1 MDEGIR
7 HFPDRMD
14 AEAEAWVIR
23 EDRGLDAA
31 GQRDLDD
38 WLSLN
43 PLHGA
48 RLESR
53 RAEWGLFDAMQ
64 EFRDDPRWA
73 MAAEPLPRRRRPLA
87 SLVAWASLPA
97 AALLVLAFLHF
108 GLLVR
113 TKSAPIAA
121 PELRGLTESAWLEDG
136 SRAVLEPGS
145 LVELQFSREERHLR
159 LLRGAATFHVTKDPH
174 RPFVVEVGELQFRA
188 LGTVFQVRRG
198 GTEVE
203 LLVSEGRVRVDGTGA
218 PGTEAPVLV
227 AGERTRIAADRGT
240 GALVRN
246 RLSEGQAQAM
256 DLSDSVCMEFNQTPL
271 SEVAAI
277 LSARGPYAVRLAD
290 EAAGRVPVVASLR
303 RDGAEALAMML
314 CAEGRLWYKKD
325 GYTVVIGTASAES
338 APKP

>member
-1 MDEGIR
+1 MDNDILR
-7 HFPDRMD
+7 HSDRMD

-23 EDRGLDAA
+23 EDSGLDSA
-31 GQRDLDD
+31 GQCALDA
-38 WLSLN
+38 WLALN
-43 PLHGA
+43 PQHGV

-53 RAEWGLFDAMQ
+53 RAEWRLFDAVQ
-64 EFRDDPRWA
+64 ELRDDSRWA
-73 MAAEPLPRRRRPLA
+73 EAVAPQARRRRVSATMLA
-87 SLVAWASLPA
+87 WVSLPV
-97 AALLVLAFLHF
+97 AALLVLAFLHT
-108 GLLVR
+108 GLLHR
-113 TKSAPIAA
+113 AKSAHTAV

-218 PGTEAPVLV
+218 AGTEAPVLV
-227 AGERTRIAADRGT
+227 AGERTRIAADHGT
-240 GALVRN
+240 GALVRD

-277 LSARGPYAVRLAD
+277 LSARGPYVVRLAD

-338 APKP
+338 APKL